1 MRLMMTHTLIA
12 TGIMLASCSVYAA
25 VAVEKELNVMVNELA
40 NAKNT
45 PVQLIE
51 KGDIQAAMIAN
62 EASLG
67 ISSRK
72 WLDSEIALFENKFGY
87 RPVQI
92 FFTYDAVSILVNK
105 DNPVRAMSMGQL
117 KQIFG
122 CQDTPQKLDWR
133 QLPDHQ
139 NDDFSAAVPYAVSGE
154 LDTHLNFSKLV
165 DCGSEQYLA
174 TQFLSSHDEMNDKI
188 RSDIN
193 AIGYSVLPDLPDELK
208 RIAILDDRGKAF
220 TIDPETVLSGRYP
233 LANVYFLSLN
243 IPPKQQGLTSEQQLL
258 VDLTLD
264 QQNQSIIEKHGFLP
278 LPAEAVRRNQVKLK
292 QVLPMVV
299 GGYK

>member
-1 MRLMMTHTLIA
+1 MRLMTHTLIA
-12 TGIMLASCSVYAA
+12 AGIMLATGSVQAA
-25 VAVEKELNVMVNELA
+25 VAVEKELNEMVKELA
-40 NAKNT
+40 NAQNT

-51 KGDIQAAMIAN
+51 KGDIQAAMIAD
-62 EASLG
+62 EARLG

-72 WLDSEIALFENKFGY
+72 WLDSEIALFENTFGY

-139 NDDFSAAVPYAVSGE
+139 NDDFSEAVPYAVSGE

-174 TQFLSSHDEMNDKI
+174 TQFLRSHDEMNDKI

-193 AIGYSVLPDLPDELK
+193 AIGYSVLPELPDELK

-243 IPPKQQGLTSEQQLL
+243 IPPKQQGLTSEQQVL

-264 QQNQSIIEKHGFLP
+264 QENQSIIEKHGFLP
-278 LPAEAVRRNQVKLK
+278 LPAEAVHRNQVKLK